1 MRIIFL
7 IFCLFSFGS
16 SDCNEKN
23 FFKPSRTIFKKDNPE
38 HIKEMELL
46 SAIISANSRAKL
58 LEFKNQDLKV
68 EVLIRVNIFGEYCFK
83 IQKYSNN
90 KEFNE
95 TIQNFINEENGK
107 MYFENPIFKSI
118 LFTFKSNY

>member
-7 IFCLFSFGS
+7 IFFLFSFS
-16 SDCNEKN
+16 FSDCEDKS
-23 FFKPSRTIFKKDNPE
+23 FYKPSKTVFKKDNPE
-38 HIKEMELL
+38 HVKEMELL
-46 SAIISANSRAKL
+46 SAIISANTRAKL
-58 LEFKNQDLKV
+58 LKFKNQNLSADV
-68 EVLIRVNIFGEYCFK
+68 MIRVNNFGEYCFK

-118 LFTFKSNY
+118 LITFKSD